1 MFLKIVFRYLFG
13 GRFTTKFLTVI
24 SFLGTFLATS
34 ALLITVGVM
43 NGFEQSVKEN
53 LLKYLPHALIFAGDP
68 KEAKELSE
76 NLKREFPKY
85 IENTYWYASFGLILQ
100 KGENL
105 SEATVYGM
113 KEKTLKR
120 FLNQRGKLVE
130 GTFSKNSLILGEIL
144 STKLGIFEVP
154 AKVIA
159 ISPFAK
165 KTPIGFLPNIK
176 RMSVGAIFRSGYY
189 PYDSA
194 AFADYD
200 FLIKKFAPSGY
211 YVVAELKDPYGAEE
225 FKKAFTERYRYF
237 FITTWIDTNKD
248 FFNALKLEKLGM
260 FLVVALI
267 TVVSAFNITALL
279 LTKVKELSLDF
290 AVFRA
295 FGLGR
300 GFIFSIVVSIGG
312 TIGIF
317 GSLSGILF
325 SLLVSFVV
333 NKYKLIKVPADVY
346 LTPYLPIVFGLK
358 EILLVFFFVVSFSL
372 LASLI
377 PATVAVKQKV
387 SEVLRNS

>member
-1 MFLKIVFRYLFG
+1 MFLKIVFKYLFG
-13 GRFTTKFLTVI
+13 GRFTTKFLTSI
-24 SFLGTFLATS
+24 SFIGTFLATS
-34 ALLITVGVM
+34 ALLLTVGVM

-53 LLKYLPHALIFAGDP
+53 LLRYLPHALIFVGDQ
-68 KEAKELSE
+68 KEAQKLSV
-76 NLKREFPKY
+76 NLKKDFPDFIK
-85 IENTYWYASFGLILQ
+85 NSFWYATFGLILQ

-105 SEATVYGM
+105 AEAAVYGM
-113 KEKTLKR
+113 ENKTLKK
-120 FLNQRGKLVE
+120 FLERRGKLVA
-130 GTFSKNSLILGEIL
+130 GKFSNNILILGEIL

-154 AKVIA
+154 TKVTA

-176 RMSVGAIFRSGYY
+176 RLTAGAIFRSGYY
-189 PYDSA
+189 PYDISA
-194 AFADYD
+194 YADYS
-200 FLIKKFAPSGY
+200 FLIKRFTPSGFY
-211 YVVAELKDPYGAEE
+211 IFAELKDPYKAEE
-225 FKKAFTERYRYF
+225 FKQRFTEKYRDFYL
-237 FITTWIDTNKD
+237 ITWIDTNRD
-248 FFNALKLEKLGM
+248 FFSALKLEKLGM

-279 LTKVKELSLDF
+279 LTKVKELSMDF

-300 GFIFSIVVSIGG
+300 GFIFSVVVSIGG
-312 TIGIF
+312 TIGIL
-317 GSLSGILF
+317 GSFSGILF
-325 SLLVSFVV
+325 SLLVALVV
-333 NKYKLIKVPADVY
+333 NKYKLIQVPADVY

-387 SEVLRNS
+387 SEVLRNN